1 MSAVIQY
8 CKVNMGFCS
17 NVWGEDVRDKFQFIA
32 FQFTY
37 QPWTLF
43 FLIERLLILGST
55 GSSLL
60 QGLFSSDSE
69 RGAILLVAVHG
80 LHIAVASLV
89 AEHGLLAHRLQELWH
104 AGSVLVVHGLSCSV
118 VYGVFPDK
126 GWNPCLQHWQA
137 DCLLLSWATRETL
150 NLLFELKNSLQSFGC
165 RYVFEKD

>member
-1 MSAVIQY
+1 MKDYLFWAALGLRC
-8 CKVNMGFCS
+8 CKG
-17 NVWGEDVRDKFQFIA
+17 
-32 FQFTY
+32 
-37 QPWTLF
+37 F
-43 FLIERLLILGST
+43 FLVTVS
-55 GSSLL
+55 
-60 QGLFSSDSE
+60 

-137 DCLLLSWATRETL
+137 DCLLLSHQG
-150 NLLFELKNSLQSFGC
+150 NPELA
-165 RYVFEKD
+165 V